1 MQAIVLAAG
10 MGTRL
15 RSVSSSKPL
24 TPVGGHVLLHRILD
38 NLGKAGV
45 TRPLVVTGYE
55 GERVAA
61 AARAAG
67 ADAVHNP
74 GWDAPNGVSVLAA
87 ADLLEDRALLVMG
100 DHLATPAL
108 YAAVA
113 RASLADAG
121 LVLGVDRR
129 LGHPWVDEEDV
140 TRVST
145 RPLSGGLA
153 GGLDRIVAI
162 GKTIASYDAYDCG
175 VFLITRELMSA
186 LASIER
192 PGLSDGVRALAG
204 QGRAAV
210 TDVSAHDWIDI
221 DDPRALAAAEHWL
234 N

>member
-15 RSVSSSKPL
+15 RSVSASKPL
-24 TPVGGHVLLHRILD
+24 TPVGGRVLLHRILE
-38 NLGKAGV
+38 NLTAAGV

-55 GERVAA
+55 GERVGA

-67 ADAVHNP
+67 ADVVHNAD
-74 GWDAPNGVSVLAA
+74 WTAPNGVSVLAA
-87 ADLLEDRALLVMG
+87 AERLEARALLVMG
-100 DHLATPAL
+100 DHLASPAL

-113 RASLADAG
+113 AASLADAG

-145 RPLSGGLA
+145 RARA
-153 GGLDRIVAI
+153 GSLDRIVAI

-175 VFLITRELMSA
+175 VFLITRELMET
-186 LASIER
+186 LGCLQR
-192 PGLSDGVRALAG
+192 PGLSDGVRMLAR
-204 QGRAAV
+204 QERAAV

-221 DDPRALAAAEHWL
+221 DDPKALAAADAWL
-234 N
+234 A